1 MKPKIKIL
9 CLHGRGTSG
18 AIFKYQTS
26 SIRSRLAD
34 LNLTFDFLDG
44 PYPSNPAPGIDLFF
58 PPPYYTYYVESPQ
71 DTTIDTIRSTRDWLS
86 GVIAERGPYDLV
98 MTFSQG
104 GMVAAEALLM
114 HQVEVERGQF
124 QQSQSGIMDA
134 VHDEEG
140 RENKNAADEGRAGTV
155 LPPFKSAIFI
165 CGGAPLTLLEHIGYK
180 IPEITRARDLA
191 SRSALAQMAA
201 SEAILSKGSA
211 RWTASPTI
219 PSTLDMSMNLSFG
232 LFNLSPYPSHTRDLD
247 DNNINTLQLI
257 FNKEDEIRREISAGP
272 LYAIPSTGS
281 HARLN
286 GHVKIKIPTVHIYGE
301 RDPRYIAGVQLSEVC
316 EKRSRKEYNHGG
328 GHEIP
333 RFEAVSGA
341 MADLVRWAIRAAER
355 QGDGA
360 G

>member
-9 CLHGRGTSG
+9 CLHARGTSG
-18 AIFKYQTS
+18 DIFKSQTS

-44 PYPSNPAPGIDLFF
+44 PYPSNPAPGIDLYY
-58 PPPYYTYYVESPQ
+58 PPPYYTYYAESPQ
-71 DTTIDTIRSTRDWLS
+71 NTTIDSIRSTQDWLY

-104 GMVAAEALLM
+104 AMVAAEALLM
-114 HQVEVERGQF
+114 HQVEAERGLC
-124 QQSQSGIMDA
+124 QQSQSAIIDG

-140 RENKNAADEGRAGTV
+140 RGNKIAANGETVGNV

-165 CGGAPLTLLEHIGYK
+165 CGGAPLTLLEHIGYN
-180 IPEITRARDLA
+180 IPEITKARDLA
-191 SRSALAQMAA
+191 SRSALAQMAGT
-201 SEAILSKGSA
+201 EAILSKGSA
-211 RWTASPTI
+211 RWMANPAI
-219 PSTLDMSMNLSFG
+219 PPNFNMSMNLSFG
-232 LFNLSPYPSHTRDLD
+232 L
-247 DNNINTLQLI
+247 
-257 FNKEDEIRREISAGP
+257 
-272 LYAIPSTGS
+272 TGS
-281 HARLN
+281 NASLN
-286 GHVKIKIPTVHIYGE
+286 GLVKIRIPTVHIYGE

-341 MADLVRWAIRAAER
+341 MADLVRWAVRAAER
-355 QGDGA
+355 QGDG
-360 G
+360 GG

>member
-1 MKPKIKIL
+1 MKPKVKIL

-18 AIFKYQTS
+18 AIFKSQTS

-34 LNLTFDFLDG
+34 LNLIFDFLDG
-44 PYPSNPAPGIDLFF
+44 PYSSNPAPGIDLFY
-58 PPPYYTYYVESPQ
+58 PPPYYTYYAESPHN
-71 DTTIDTIRSTRDWLS
+71 TTIDSIRSTQDWLS

-104 GMVAAEALLM
+104 AMVAAEALLM
-114 HQVEVERGQF
+114 HQVEAECGEF
-124 QQSQSGIMDA
+124 QQVQSAIMDGA
-134 VHDEEG
+134 HDEEG
-140 RENKNAADEGRAGTV
+140 RESKIAADEGRVGNV

-165 CGGAPLTLLEHIGYK
+165 CGGAPLTLLEHIGYN
-180 IPEITRARDLA
+180 IPEITKARDLV
-191 SRSALAQMAA
+191 SRSALAQMAG

-211 RWTASPTI
+211 RWTASPAI
-219 PSTLDMSMNLSFG
+219 SSNLDMSMNLNFG

-247 DNNINTLQLI
+247 DNNINILQLT

-272 LYAIPSTGS
+272 TTAVPSTGS
-281 HARLN
+281 NASLN
-286 GHVKIKIPTVHIYGE
+286 GLVKIKIPTVHIYGE

-341 MADLVRWAIRAAER
+341 MADLVRWAVRAAER
-355 QGDGA
+355 QGDG
-360 G
+360 GG